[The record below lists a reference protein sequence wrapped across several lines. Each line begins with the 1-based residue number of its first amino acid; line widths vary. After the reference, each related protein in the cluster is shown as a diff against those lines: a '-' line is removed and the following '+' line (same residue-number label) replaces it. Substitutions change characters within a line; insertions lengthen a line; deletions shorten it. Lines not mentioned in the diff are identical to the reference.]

1 MPSFPVTNGIE
12 TFSKP
17 PDGYVVDFDNPKRQ
31 LLLEHYLVFAIG
43 SPLALIALAQRF
55 YTKIWLANGLHVDD
69 ALMFLGWSKRNETKA
84 STSDSVVQK
93 SFCVHSWEM
102 PLARFEMY
110 SVVAYVAGPMF
121 MLCNGFTKLS
131 LLTVYLQL
139 SPQGWYRV
147 CIWVTIIFVGTSTAT
162 ITFALF
168 IHCAPIRKAYDIRVD
183 GGTCL
188 DASFLYMANTSISMF
203 TDVIMFV
210 LPIPMIYRLRLGIWQ
225 KLGAMLMFSIGSVTV
240 ATSFIKLMLLPA
252 LFKTTDF
259 SWESA
264 PANVWSF
271 VEANLFVIC
280 GSMPTL
286 RKFFQNVS
294 VKLSRDPQSKYRRP
308 YLIHI
313 SDPTDRSR
321 QEPPSDEL
329 AWMSPNR
336 MYHQQLRA
344 HQGGL
349 AFFEEAVLPPASFPS
364 DALSV
369 SRCAGSQMTQ
379 TSLV

>member
-69 ALMFLGWSKRNETKA
+69 
-84 STSDSVVQK
+84 DSIVEK

-110 SVVAYVAGPMF
+110 SVVSCVRPLTVPLRSLPTTREAHQILFPKVAYVAGPMF

-188 DASFLYMANTSISMF
+188 DASFLYMANTSVSMF
-203 TDVIMFV
+203 TDVIMFL

-225 KLGAMLMFSIGSVTV
+225 KLGAMLMFSIGSVERP
-240 ATSFIKLMLLPA
+240 SKC
-252 LFKTTDF
+252 
-259 SWESA
+259 
-264 PANVWSF
+264 
-271 VEANLFVIC
+271 VEVNSSRGPITNPKEMSYLRFTNLW
-280 GSMPTL
+280 
-286 RKFFQNVS
+286 
-294 VKLSRDPQSKYRRP
+294 
-308 YLIHI
+308 
-313 SDPTDRSR
+313 R
-321 QEPPSDEL
+321 QF
-329 AWMSPNR
+329 R
-336 MYHQQLRA
+336 
-344 HQGGL
+344 
-349 AFFEEAVLPPASFPS
+349 
-364 DALSV
+364 
-369 SRCAGSQMTQ
+369 
-379 TSLV
+379 